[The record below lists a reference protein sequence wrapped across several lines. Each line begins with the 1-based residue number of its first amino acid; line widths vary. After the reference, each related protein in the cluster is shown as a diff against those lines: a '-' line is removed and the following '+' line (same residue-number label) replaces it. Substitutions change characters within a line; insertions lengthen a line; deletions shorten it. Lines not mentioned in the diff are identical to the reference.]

1 MEPSETSSTSENQSK
16 ELADK
21 KAFNEFVARAR
32 AMARKKKEA
41 SGSKA
46 AVESVGSP
54 GSLGSVESVEPA
66 EEMVCCKGIVHIAYR
81 GIADDRV
88 YMSYSRLWNEIRF
101 FRPNGLKVFC
111 ADCRSRVL

>member
-1 MEPSETSSTSENQSK
+1 MEPSETSSTSENKSK

-41 SGSKA
+41 SGSKS
-46 AVESVGSP
+46 AVESAESVGSAEP
-54 GSLGSVESVEPA
+54 AEPA
-66 EEMVCCKGIVHIAYR
+66 EEMVCCKGMVHIAYR

-88 YMSYSRLWNEIRF
+88 YISYSRLWNEIRF

>member
-46 AVESVGSP
+46 AIE
-54 GSLGSVESVEPA
+54 SVESVEPVESDEPA